1 MKIFS
6 AERVATA
13 AARDGFPHS
22 SEPEI
27 AFLGRSNVGKS
38 SLLNRLVQR
47 KKLAY
52 TSRTPGKT
60 RLLHWYRVERSGG
73 AVMLVDLPGY
83 GYAKV
88 SRKERRRWKALV
100 ESYLESRE
108 GLRVAVLL
116 QDLRREISEDETLLL
131 EWLAER
137 EVPAVLALTK
147 VDKLKPMR
155 RAERVRLLTGASGL
169 PKDRVIETSAE
180 KGVGMSELWRAID
193 RCLGVKSKEPE
204 SGSARAARRS
214 RAKSKEPESGSAR
227 TARRSR
233 AKSTK

>member
-13 AARDGFPHS
+13 AARNGFPHS

-100 ESYLESRE
+100 ESYLEGRE

-169 PKDRVIETSAE
+169 PKDRVIATSAE
-180 KGVGMSELWRAID
+180 KGLGMSELWRAID
-193 RCLGVKSKEPE
+193 RCLGTKAKEPA

-214 RAKSKEPESGSAR
+214 RAKS
-227 TARRSR
+227 
-233 AKSTK
+233 TK